1 MPRFSALS
9 WLAALVYLF
18 LYFPLW
24 LLVVYSFNDS
34 RFGGEWQGW
43 TFKWYAMILED
54 EALLSAVKNS
64 LLIASITAVIATL
77 LGTAAGFALKKVR
90 REILVAFIAA
100 PLAAPEIFMGVSL
113 LVFFIV
119 INLTLGILSVTLAH
133 IMFCIA
139 YVALVVR
146 AGLAS
151 QDESLVDSARDLG
164 ATPWQAFFRVTLP
177 LLAPAIIAGALLSF
191 TLSLDDFVITYFTSG
206 AGATTLPV
214 YIYSMIRVGIT
225 PEINAI
231 STILMGLSFLFLTIA
246 ARITPFLRFLA

>member
-64 LLIASITAVIATL
+64 LLIAGTTAMIATL
-77 LGTAAGFALKKVR
+77 LGAAAGFALKKVR
-90 REILVAFIAA
+90 RKILVAFIAA

-113 LVFFIV
+113 LVFFIA
-119 INLTLGILSVTLAH
+119 INLTLGVFSVTLAH

-177 LLAPAIIAGALLSF
+177 LLSPAIIAGALLSF

-231 STILMGLSFLFLTIA
+231 STILMGLSFLFLSIA
-246 ARITPFLRFLA
+246 ARITPFLRVLA